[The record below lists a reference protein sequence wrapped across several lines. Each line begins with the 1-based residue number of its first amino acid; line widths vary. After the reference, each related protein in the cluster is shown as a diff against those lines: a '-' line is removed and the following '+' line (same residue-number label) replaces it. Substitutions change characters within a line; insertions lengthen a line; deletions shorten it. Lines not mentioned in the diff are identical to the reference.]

1 MPSTTTP
8 QSHAQAPQ
16 GSASGAQMA
25 TQPAQAQSMHGAGPS
40 PPPQVSGTPPGQ
52 SSASL
57 PPQPPSIQGPTAT
70 AAPILSSGPA
80 AVPSTTPGMGSISVS
95 LGTGTSVATEEA
107 MSHQSAPGGF
117 PPHPAPAPLGTQPRP
132 SIPTSGM
139 AASLQVMS
147 VFTQP
152 QGQGVAVLPAIVPP
166 TPVVLPTA
174 MLPVQVLPGQ
184 MPVTTLLS
192 PVGAVPARPGPIVPP
207 STTMPFVPP
216 RPVFP
221 TNHVAA
227 AVPLVPP
234 GDLRVSISHVFLP
247 SGQRRA

>member
-1 MPSTTTP
+1 
-8 QSHAQAPQ
+8 
-16 GSASGAQMA
+16 MA
-25 TQPAQAQSMHGAGPS
+25 TQLAQSMHGAGPS
-40 PPPQVSGTPPGQ
+40 PPPQVLGTLPGQ

-57 PPQPPSIQGPTAT
+57 PPQPPSVQGPRAT

-80 AVPSTTPGMGSISVS
+80 AVPSTMPGMASISVS
-95 LGTGTSVATEEA
+95 SGTGTSVATEEA
-107 MSHQSAPGGF
+107 VSHQSTPGGF
-117 PPHPAPAPLGTQPRP
+117 PPYPAPAPLGTQSRP

-139 AASLQVMS
+139 LASPQVMS
-147 VFTQP
+147 VPPQP
-152 QGQGVAVLPAIVPP
+152 QGQGAEGMVLPAIVPP
-166 TPVVLPTA
+166 TTVVLPTG

-192 PVGAVPARPGPIVPP
+192 PPVGGVPARPGPIVPP
-207 STTMPFVPP
+207 SSTMPFVPP